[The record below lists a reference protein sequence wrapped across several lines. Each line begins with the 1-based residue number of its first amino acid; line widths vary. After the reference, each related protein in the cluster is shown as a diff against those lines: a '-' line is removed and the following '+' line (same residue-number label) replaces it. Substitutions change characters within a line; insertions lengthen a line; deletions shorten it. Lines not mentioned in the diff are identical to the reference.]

1 LNRGDLVFPQASI
14 RKDNK
19 NPGRQIIT
27 GKPWDARISCFTGC
41 QSVLGLI
48 RFSSSPNIFAE
59 PANADSSRRLIFML
73 LAIDVGNSNNV
84 IGLFAGEKLLT
95 HWRIRTEWART
106 SDEYWVLIK
115 EFIQLNGVD
124 TETIDEIIVACVVPP
139 LIPIL
144 KEMGR
149 KYFSCEPLIV
159 GPGVKTGI
167 SILYNNPAEVG
178 ADRIVNSVAAYE
190 KYGGPLIIVDF
201 GTATTFDAVSK
212 KGEYLGGA
220 IFPGVQ
226 LSLEALFKNAAKLPR
241 VEMAEPERVIGK
253 STVESIHSGTIHGF
267 VSMIDGMVSKM
278 QVELDQKARVI
289 ATGGIVQLI
298 ASRAKSIDTIDPF
311 LTLDGLRII
320 HQRNQK

>member
-1 LNRGDLVFPQASI
+1 
-14 RKDNK
+14 
-19 NPGRQIIT
+19 
-27 GKPWDARISCFTGC
+27 
-41 QSVLGLI
+41 
-48 RFSSSPNIFAE
+48 
-59 PANADSSRRLIFML
+59 ML

-84 IGLFAGEKLLT
+84 IGLFEGEKLLT

-115 EFIQLNGVD
+115 EFILINNV
-124 TETIDEIIVACVVPP
+124 EAAIIDEIIISCVVPS

-149 KYFSCEPLIV
+149 KYFFCEPLIV
-159 GPGVKTGI
+159 GPGIKTGI

-178 ADRIVNSVAAYE
+178 ADRIVNSVAGYE
-190 KYGGPLIIVDF
+190 KYGGPLIIIDF

-226 LSLEALFKNAAKLPR
+226 LSMEALFKNAAKLPR
-241 VEMAEPERVIGK
+241 VELAKPERVIGK
-253 STVESIHSGTIHGF
+253 STIESIHSGAIHGF
-267 VSMIDGMVSKM
+267 VGMIDGIVSKM
-278 QVELDQKARVI
+278 QIELGRSARVI

-298 ASRAKSIDTIDPF
+298 ANEVQSIDEIDPF
-311 LTLDGLRII
+311 LTLEGLRII
-320 HQRNQK
+320 NQYNQKNNL